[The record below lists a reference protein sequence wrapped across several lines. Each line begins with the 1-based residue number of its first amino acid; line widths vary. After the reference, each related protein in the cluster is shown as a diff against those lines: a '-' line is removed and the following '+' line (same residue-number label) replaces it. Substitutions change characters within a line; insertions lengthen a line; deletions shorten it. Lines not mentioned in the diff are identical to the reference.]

1 VNGTHLVFQYSHS
14 STSIMALNF
23 PGRVLTRLPST
34 PVLTVSVR
42 QLNANR
48 SAVTRTKR
56 EVFLRKYPTLTVLPN
71 GATIT
76 VKYHEPRQ
84 IIKLPVKFEECSV
97 EKQKY
102 IRLLRQPKTAK
113 DDVKEINSTFDPRKY
128 L

>member
-1 VNGTHLVFQYSHS
+1 MGV
-14 STSIMALNF
+14 
-23 PGRVLTRLPST
+23 
-34 PVLTVSVR
+34 PVR
-42 QLNANR
+42 HLNANR

-76 VKYHEPRQ
+76 VEYHEPRQ
-84 IIKLPVKFEECSV
+84 IIKLPVQFEECSL

-102 IRLLRQPKTAK
+102 IRLMRQPKAAQ
-113 DDVKEINSTFDPRKY
+113 DNVKEISSTFDPRKY